1 MIGRGG
7 ITYHQLHTF
16 LTVARTGSLTKAAR
30 ELNASQ
36 PTVSLQLHAL
46 RDFLGA
52 PLFERPGG
60 SFRLTPAGEKL
71 RRYGDDV
78 LGGLRAL
85 RQEVEALK
93 GSIAGPLAVGL
104 TYAMSRY
111 LLPSALSRFRRQF
124 HDVDLQLHVEAPEMM
139 FASLLANRVDLACY
153 IRLRT
158 PPGLIVEPL
167 RDEEFV
173 IVVSPQHPL
182 ARRRRVVPRQL
193 NDQPFI
199 GFRSS
204 LFTELLTTKL
214 REAGVTPQIGAEG
227 RHHEAV
233 KKLVEANAGYSILV
247 RPSVMDE
254 LAAGRLVAL
263 PLSGPPIRGELVAA
277 YQARLASPLVREFI
291 RFARA
296 ELNTTREPERRPAG
310 RPAPNARTTKRR

>member
-1 MIGRGG
+1 M
-7 ITYHQLHTF
+7 ITYHQLRTF
-16 LTVARTGSLTKAAR
+16 LAVARTGNLTRAAR
-30 ELNASQ
+30 ELNATQ

-46 RDFLGA
+46 RDFLGT

-85 RQEVEALK
+85 QQEVEALK
-93 GSIAGPLAVGL
+93 GGIAGPLAVGL

-111 LLPSALSRFRRQF
+111 LLPSTLSRFRRQF

-139 FASLLANRVDLACY
+139 FASLLASRVDLACY

-158 PPGLIVEPL
+158 PPGLIVESL
-167 RDEEFV
+167 RGEEFL

-182 ARRRRVVPRQL
+182 ARRRRVVPRKL

-199 GFRSS
+199 AFRSS

-247 RPSVMDE
+247 RSSITDE
-254 LAAGRLVAL
+254 LAGGRLVAL
-263 PLSGPPIRGELVAA
+263 PLSGPPIRGELVTA
-277 YQARLASPLVREFI
+277 YQAGLASPLVREFI
-291 RFARA
+291 RFVRA
-296 ELNTTREPERRPAG
+296 DLNTPRESARPPAG
-310 RPAPNARTTKRR
+310 RVVPNARTTRRR